1 VRGLFVGRF
10 QPFHRGHLAV
20 VRQVLR
26 ERPEADLLLA
36 IGSAEQSFTWE
47 NPFTA
52 GERFEMIERAL
63 REAGLGR
70 VAIVPVADIQR
81 HAQWVRYLEAL
92 LPAFDRV
99 YSHNRLTELLFARAG
114 YRVDRPAYVERR
126 RFEGVRIRRALARG
140 RAWRAAVPPAVA
152 RYLVAIDAPARLRLL
167 EEAGAGT
174 PRAQGG
180 P

>member
-10 QPFHRGHLAV
+10 QPFHGGHLAV
-20 VRQVLR
+20 VERIR
-26 ERPEADLLLA
+26 AERPEAELLVA

-63 REAGLGR
+63 EEAGVAR

-81 HAQWVRYLEAL
+81 HAQWVRYLEGL

-99 YSHNRLTELLFARAG
+99 YSRNRLTELLFERAG
-114 YRVDRPAYVERR
+114 YRVERHPLVAR
-126 RFEGVRIRRALARG
+126 ARYEGVRIRRALARDRG
-140 RAWRAAVPPAVA
+140 WRGAVPPAVA
-152 RYLVAIDAPARLRLL
+152 GFLTEIEAPRRLRLL
-167 EEAGAGT
+167 ASGARGA
-174 PRAQGG
+174 PAPGG
-180 P
+180 RR